1 MREQLRALRFLVSTA
16 WKTDRRRTLGLVLEP
31 VGALRFALF
40 AWFLRL
46 LADGAMHRDLRQLA
60 LGAAGIAAA
69 RVLWFA
75 GLWFGSM
82 IRLRLAEE
90 VGLALDREVAALVA
104 AIPGVEHHERGDY
117 QDRLELLRQ
126 SQGVLSDSMNALIRA
141 ANFTVAGIGTVVAL
155 AWVSPWLLL
164 VVPFA
169 LPALPVAASQQRAYG
184 DAEARFAGPARRARH
199 LQALTVD
206 RNAGMELRV
215 FGVEREILARFRQA
229 WRAGREILL
238 AVERRIALQD
248 TAVDVLFVA
257 GFAGAVGF
265 MLWRASRGAATVGQ
279 VVMAVYLC
287 QQVRI
292 AILDPIRSGSSVSRA
307 LRAASR
313 VLWLRDYARG
323 AAPSPAATQPAP
335 GRLEHGIVFEDVS
348 FRYPGTD
355 RWALRG
361 VSLRIPAGSVI
372 ALVGENGAGKTTLV
386 KLLCGMYRPTAGR
399 ILVDGVDLAEIDP
412 DAWRARLSAAFQD
425 FVRFEL
431 PAQEAVGVGDL
442 PRVDDPAAVAG
453 ALDRAGA
460 GDVLP
465 KLPAGAGTQLGARW
479 EGGVDLSTGQ
489 WQKLALGRALMRRD
503 PLVVFFDEP
512 TASLDALAEHAL
524 FERYAREARAGSA
537 RGAVTVLVSHRF
549 STVRAADLILVIDDG
564 RVTELGGHDELLLRE
579 GLYAELYLLQARS
592 YA

>member
-1 MREQLRALRFLVSTA
+1 MREQWRALAFLVRTA
-16 WKTDRRRTLGLVLEP
+16 WKTDRWRSLGLLLEP
-31 VGALRFALF
+31 VGSLRFPLF

-46 LADGAMHRDLRQLA
+46 LADGALRHDARMLLLA
-60 LGAAGIAAA
+60 AGGIAAT

-82 IRLRLAEE
+82 IRLRLTEE
-90 VGLALDREVAALVA
+90 VGLAMDREIATLASSL
-104 AIPGVEHHERGDY
+104 PGLEHHERPDY

-126 SQGVLSDSMNALIRA
+126 SHGVLGDSLNALIRA
-141 ANFTVAGIGTVVAL
+141 ANFTVAGVGTIVAL
-155 AWVSPWLLL
+155 AFVSPWLLL
-164 VVPFA
+164 LVPFA

-184 DAEARFAGPARRARH
+184 DAEDRFAGPARRARQ

-215 FGVEREILARFRQA
+215 FGLQREILSRFREA
-229 WRAGREILL
+229 WRSSRAIIL

-248 TAVDVLFVA
+248 SAVDLLFVA
-257 GFAGAVGF
+257 GFAGAVAL
-265 MLWRASRGAATVGQ
+265 MLWRAQRGLATVGE

-287 QQVRI
+287 QQVRTGV
-292 AILDPIRSGSSVSRA
+292 LDPIRSVSSLGEA
-307 LRAASR
+307 LRAAAR
-313 VLWLRDYARG
+313 VLWLQSYAREK
-323 AAPSPAATQPAP
+323 ASARPAP
-335 GRLEHGIVFEDVS
+335 RPAPERLTNGIVFENVS

-355 RWALRG
+355 RWALRD
-361 VSLRIPAGSVI
+361 VSLRIPAGTVI
-372 ALVGENGAGKTTLV
+372 ALVGENGSGKTTLV
-386 KLLCGMYRPTAGR
+386 KLLARMYEPTSGR
-399 ILVDGVDLAEIDP
+399 ILVDGADLAEIDA
-412 DAWRARLSAAFQD
+412 DAWRTRLSAAFQD

-431 PAQEAVGVGDL
+431 PAQQAVGVGDL
-442 PRVDDPAAVAG
+442 PRVDDRDAALA
-453 ALDRAGA
+453 ALERAGA
-460 GDVLP
+460 ADVVP
-465 KLPAGAGTQLGARW
+465 KLPAGIDTQLGAKW
-479 EGGVDLSTGQ
+479 AGGVDLSTGQ

-524 FERYAREARAGSA
+524 FERYAREARSGSA

-549 STVRAADLILVIDDG
+549 STVRSADLILVIDGG
-564 RVTELGGHDELLLRE
+564 RVTELGAHDELLLRE